1 MATND
6 DGRLNIQFTADD
18 KSLKRAIR
26 DNTAGMEEM
35 AREAEKEGGKIDET
49 FKRLGAS
56 VAAFFSIQQAAGMA
70 RQIALVR
77 GQYQQLEV
85 AFETM
90 LQSQE
95 KSVELMEQ
103 LTKTAATTPFGLE
116 DVTQGAKQLLA
127 YGFAAKDV
135 NQTLIDLGNI
145 AAGLSV
151 PLNDLV
157 YLYGT
162 TMTQGRVYTQDMRQ
176 FMGRGIPLAE
186 ELAKQFGVTKD
197 EVSALVTAGKVGFPE
212 VEKAIK
218 AMSGEGGKFYNLME
232 KQSHTITGQI
242 SNIEDAFQMM
252 LNDIGKQSEG
262 VINKTLEIT
271 SSLIE
276 NYEKIGKIL
285 ADVVAT
291 YGIYKAAVIA
301 GSAAQAIASQ
311 AALGY
316 SAAEMVQYKALLLC
330 EKAQKAFNK
339 SILANPYVM
348 VAAAVLGLTAAVV
361 KLTTHTNAAKKAQK
375 ELYDVQMDAV
385 NGLPFD
391 KEYRK
396 EARSLDYL
404 KDKLE
409 SAEKGSRQ
417 WNEARD
423 EIVKDFGKYDDT
435 LGEELDRTGKLGE
448 AYDKLKSAIEETAR
462 ARMYN
467 AYVTRNEAALNS
479 ELDETLSDVEKRMKN
494 YFRDGE
500 RGGYTAGSAF
510 AAVSRYIMGETKEL
524 DSFLKSVLDSSFR
537 VSTSRVNDAR
547 KAVEELDGLEEK
559 ARSVFGYY
567 KKEAA
572 KVEDD
577 DPTPDDPKKDPEKV
591 LDARYKALKAMEA
604 FGEKEAESRKN
615 IQNKINDAE
624 IDGMRDGLQKTLAQ
638 LYENFER
645 EREEIEKQEKET
657 LKLIQEAE
665 KEKWLA
671 ADPEKRKERDFK
683 PDTTELP
690 TKWANLYQKLY
701 DALYNANMKAQEDAI
716 KASERM
722 EEDAMNQYLSQ
733 YGAYEEKRA
742 AIAAI
747 YDEKIRQSR
756 EDGDSEYVQKTLEQQ
771 KAAALSNLD
780 MANESTYR
788 MIFGDPAKM
797 TKSTIEAAIDAA
809 KKKLRELNKDANPQE
824 WESLVNAVER
834 LEGARDTM
842 DMESIQTGW
851 ENVLKSAVLIRRE
864 EERINGLKADGVNI
878 TEKQIELAKD
888 QLEREKQDLS
898 KSVAVTAA
906 IEYMKALQ
914 MAAQAMKE
922 IARASHDAELEEG
935 AEVLAGVAQNFLAA
949 AQGFASSGSWI
960 GAVVAGVTDAIGQ
973 LANALTDVGVR
984 SAKALDSLLNYKKAI
999 QSLAYENDYES
1010 IFGVDALA
1018 SLKNS
1023 YDAARNALENYQRS
1037 LTFYSR
1043 GEIKTDRGYVEQV
1056 NGMFGNIQ
1064 DAVVA
1069 WGRSRGK
1076 RSTLGQMFPDIFDD
1090 EGNIVLDKAKAALDN
1105 YVGSTEGKFG
1115 DEGYERLK
1123 AAVEYLDEYE
1133 SRMKEVDDY
1142 IRNAF
1147 GNMSDD
1153 LADAI
1158 LQGADAFRVLEKSS
1172 ADFLNSY
1179 MRDLLKSMLITEELK
1194 SKYTDRIREAV
1205 VSGDAS
1211 ALAGVLSDFN
1221 EEMTAN
1227 IEAAQIA
1234 VETWQK
1240 AAAEAGIDTS
1250 LSLDDTSRGIAQ
1262 ASQDSVDEL
1271 NGRFTAIQGH
1281 TANIEAQTRALAQN
1295 AASILEQVM
1304 GIHRDTTDMAG
1315 QLAAIRRDVA
1325 TIKDNQ

>member
-435 LGEELDRTGKLGE
+435 LGDELDRTGKLGE

-537 VSTSRVNDAR
+537 VSTARVNDAR

-567 KKEAA
+567 KKEAT

-577 DPTPDDPKKDPEKV
+577 DPTPDEPKKDPEKV
-591 LDARYKALKAMEA
+591 LDARFKAMKAMEA
-604 FGEKEAESRKN
+604 LGEKEAESRKN

-671 ADPEKRKERDFK
+671 ADPENRKERDFK
-683 PDTTELP
+683 PVTTELP
-690 TKWANLYQKLY
+690 TEWANLYQKLY
-701 DALYNANMKAQEDAI
+701 DTLYNANMKAQEDAV
-716 KASERM
+716 KASEKM
-722 EEDAMNQYLSQ
+722 ETDAMNQYLSQ

-797 TKSTIEAAIDAA
+797 TKSTIEQAITAART
-809 KKKLRELNKDANPQE
+809 KLRELNKDANPQE

-834 LEGARDTM
+834 LEGARDSM
-842 DMESIQTGW
+842 DMEGFATGW
-851 ENVLKSAVLIRRE
+851 DNILKSAVMIRRE
-864 EERINGLKADGVNI
+864 EERIKEAKADGVTMTAEEIKLN
-878 TEKQIELAKD
+878 EDAVAKAKQTLVKSLAATGA
-888 QLEREKQDLS
+888 EAFANS
-898 KSVAVTAA
+898 
-906 IEYMKALQ
+906 LQ
-914 MAAQAMKE
+914 TAAQAMRE
-922 IARASHDAELEEG
+922 IAQISGDGALADH
-935 AEVLAGVAQNFLAA
+935 AEVLSGVAQNFSAA
-949 AQGFASSGSWI
+949 AQGAASGGWI
-960 GAVVAGVTDAIGQ
+960 GAIVAGVTDAFGQ
-973 LANALTDVGVR
+973 ATGAATDAELR
-984 SAKALDSLLNYKKAI
+984 TARATRAMKDYQKAI
-999 QSLAYENDYES
+999 EAMAYENDYES
-1010 IFGVDALA
+1010 IFGVDTIA

-1023 YDAARNALENYQRS
+1023 YDAARKALEDYRDT
-1037 LTFYSR
+1037 LTIVGKAEGTLKDGS
-1043 GEIKTDRGYVEQV
+1043 KVEV
-1056 NGMFGNIQ
+1056 EMFTKNIR

-1069 WGRSRGK
+1069 WGRGSKR
-1076 RSTLGQMFPDIFDD
+1076 RSTLSQMFPDIFDENGD
-1090 EGNIVLDKAKAALDN
+1090 LIIDKARAAFDA
-1105 YVGSTEGKFG
+1105 YAGSKEGRYG
-1115 DEGYERLK
+1115 DEGYKWLK
-1123 AAVEYLDEYE
+1123 AAIEAYDEYE
-1133 SRMKEVDDY
+1133 KRTDEVDDY

-1147 GNMSDD
+1147 GNMGDD

-1221 EEMTAN
+1221 EEMTSN